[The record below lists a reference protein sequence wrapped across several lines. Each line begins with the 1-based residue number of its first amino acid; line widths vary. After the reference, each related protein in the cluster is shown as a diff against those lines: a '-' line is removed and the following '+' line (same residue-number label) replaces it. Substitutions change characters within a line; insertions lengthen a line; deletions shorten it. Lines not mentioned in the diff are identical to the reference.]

1 MITGESHNQIRSSN
15 RESVSVRGEFTHIA
29 VHPADSIS
37 YTMETHEKTIYSEGD
52 GEENFAWGAAKKRCD
67 FCEEGQG
74 ASDDRTAGRVDKKA
88 AFDKALAPLNDIQAV
103 AARQNGITK
112 ARYGDEDYVAAGK
125 VFALDLQVLLEKD
138 VRLETEDLKK
148 YRLWTNGRTFQ
159 EVLLLPNSTRLYA
172 NAGYRIE
179 YVADVL
185 YGDALGDGENRY
197 VDIITALTEHAFS
210 NPVIPIGST
219 GSLDMKT
226 GELIL
231 PSMADYEL
239 CMHEVSA
246 AWMKKHLTE
255 GFISL
260 LSAKQDEINMVTLE
274 DGGTLPRGSIMGGMT
289 EDGQVDGWTRY
300 WLGLTPE
307 TAPDGDTPLYYL
319 LANEETDEM
328 KIFRTSVNMLAEG
341 TEPVVESMYLYRDSQ
356 SDMNGE
362 EKYHCMLFDTP
373 EGQKSI
379 IKIVT
384 NILEER
390 DIVLPLAIRIT
401 LRQFTLEG
409 ADLPAYSLGDH
420 LFAMN
425 DGTDGEVSMFGGTYR
440 ATFDGDT
447 FESDYVRIENLRE
460 GKPAVILRKGQEIWA
475 ENAGANKATDIAD
488 NEYVRVDS
496 IWYPADKAPQVAAE
510 SRDDAT

>member
-1 MITGESHNQIRSSN
+1 
-15 RESVSVRGEFTHIA
+15 
-29 VHPADSIS
+29 
-37 YTMETHEKTIYSEGD
+37 
-52 GEENFAWGAAKKRCD
+52 
-67 FCEEGQG
+67 
-74 ASDDRTAGRVDKKA
+74 
-88 AFDKALAPLNDIQAV
+88 
-103 AARQNGITK
+103 
-112 ARYGDEDYVAAGK
+112 
-125 VFALDLQVLLEKD
+125 
-138 VRLETEDLKK
+138 
-148 YRLWTNGRTFQ
+148 
-159 EVLLLPNSTRLYA
+159 
-172 NAGYRIE
+172 
-179 YVADVL
+179 
-185 YGDALGDGENRY
+185 
-197 VDIITALTEHAFS
+197 
-210 NPVIPIGST
+210 
-219 GSLDMKT
+219 
-226 GELIL
+226 
-231 PSMADYEL
+231 
-239 CMHEVSA
+239 
-246 AWMKKHLTE
+246 
-255 GFISL
+255 
-260 LSAKQDEINMVTLE
+260 
-274 DGGTLPRGSIMGGMT
+274 
-289 EDGQVDGWTRY
+289 
-300 WLGLTPE
+300 
-307 TAPDGDTPLYYL
+307 
-319 LANEETDEM
+319 M

-341 TEPVVESMYLYRDSQ
+341 SEPVAESMYLYRDSQ

-460 GKPAVILRKGQEIWA
+460 GKPAVILRKGQKIWA

-510 SRDDAT
+510 SRDDAA